1 MQMDSYFKYILV
13 GVNEDSQETISERV
27 LGQLMELSL
36 AVLT

>member
-1 MQMDSYFKYILV
+1 MDSYFKYILV
-13 GVNEDSQETISERV
+13 GVNEDSQETMSV